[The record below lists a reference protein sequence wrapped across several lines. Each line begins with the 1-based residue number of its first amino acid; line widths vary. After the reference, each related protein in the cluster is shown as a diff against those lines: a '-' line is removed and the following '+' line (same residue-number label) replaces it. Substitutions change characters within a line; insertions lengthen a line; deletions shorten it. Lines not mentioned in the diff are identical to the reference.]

1 MSTCLIK
8 YEIVQYLLCISRNPA
23 VEEERLVVSEQ
34 IFLENLRDDQSLL
47 QMAGLAVQVEGGEAG
62 EVLGVVRHSGD
73 ATQNSL
79 HQTLLCLARF
89 TEKFSHS
96 QFAEPWTG
104 REGRPPLVDQQGAP
118 L

>member
-1 MSTCLIK
+1 MRTCLIK

-47 QMAGLAVQVEGGEAG
+47 QMAGLAVQVVGGEAG

-79 HQTLLCLARF
+79 HQTLLCLQDLQKNSL
-89 TEKFSHS
+89 THS
-96 QFAEPWTG
+96 LPSRGLAGKVGHP
-104 REGRPPLVDQQGAP
+104 
-118 L
+118 